1 MRVWKWGGVIL
12 GIAAVVT
19 VIAVFAVFAVCLPG
33 QDATPAPT
41 GEAVTVDMGV
51 SYLPVTPG
59 VSDYYGLGVDSGA
72 LVTEVAPDSMAARAG
87 VVVGDVI
94 LTFNGAEVR
103 EESPLLGA
111 MRNCP
116 AGNVIT
122 IEVWRGQSRQKV
134 ELIHSVR

>member
-1 MRVWKWGGVIL
+1 MRVWKRGGVIL

-19 VIAVFAVFAVCLPG
+19 MIVVVAVSLLDQGDGALPN
-33 QDATPAPT
+33 
-41 GEAVTVDMGV
+41 AVTVDMGV

-116 AGNVIT
+116 AGNVIAL
-122 IEVWRGQSRQKV
+122 EVWRGQSRQKV

>member
-1 MRVWKWGGVIL
+1 MWKWGGVIL

-19 VIAVFAVFAVCLPG
+19 MIVVVAVSLLDQRDGALPN
-33 QDATPAPT
+33 
-41 GEAVTVDMGV
+41 AVTVDMGI

-59 VSDYYGLGVDSGA
+59 VSDYYGLGVYSGA

-87 VVVGDVI
+87 GVVGDVI
-94 LTFNGAEVR
+94 LTFNGAEGR

-116 AGNVIT
+116 AGNVIAL
-122 IEVWRGQSRQKV
+122 EVWRGQSRQKV

>member
-1 MRVWKWGGVIL
+1 MQVWKWGGVIL

-19 VIAVFAVFAVCLPG
+19 MIVVVAVSLLDQRDGALPN
-33 QDATPAPT
+33 
-41 GEAVTVDMGV
+41 AVTVDMGI

-72 LVTEVAPDSMAARAG
+72 LVTEVAPDSVAARAG

-116 AGNVIT
+116 AGNVIAL
-122 IEVWRGQSRQKV
+122 EVWRGQSRQKV

>member
-1 MRVWKWGGVIL
+1 MWVWKWDGVIL

-19 VIAVFAVFAVCLPG
+19 MIVAVAVSLLDQRDGALP
-33 QDATPAPT
+33 D
-41 GEAVTVDMGV
+41 AVTVDMGV

-87 VVVGDVI
+87 VVGDVI

-116 AGNVIT
+116 AGNVIALK
-122 IEVWRGQSRQKV
+122 VWRGQSRQKV

>member
-19 VIAVFAVFAVCLPG
+19 MIVVVTVSLLDQRDGALPN
-33 QDATPAPT
+33 T
-41 GEAVTVDMGV
+41 VTVDMGV

-116 AGNVIT
+116 AGNVIAL
-122 IEVWRGQSRQKV
+122 EVWRGQSRQKV
-134 ELIHSVR
+134 ELIHVVR

>member
-12 GIAAVVT
+12 GIGAVAI
-19 VIAVFAVFAVCLPG
+19 VIGVVAVSLPDQRDG
-33 QDATPAPT
+33 ALPN
-41 GEAVTVDMGV
+41 AVTVDMGV

-116 AGNVIT
+116 AGNVIAL
-122 IEVWRGQSRQKV
+122 EVWRGQSRQKV
-134 ELIHSVR
+134 ELIHAVR

>member
-19 VIAVFAVFAVCLPG
+19 MIVVVAVSLLDQRDGALPN
-33 QDATPAPT
+33 
-41 GEAVTVDMGV
+41 AVTVDMGV

-116 AGNVIT
+116 AGNVIAL
-122 IEVWRGQSRQKV
+122 EVWRGQSRQKM

>member
-1 MRVWKWGGVIL
+1 MQVWKWGGVIL

-19 VIAVFAVFAVCLPG
+19 MIVVVAVSLLDQRDGALPN
-33 QDATPAPT
+33 
-41 GEAVTVDMGV
+41 AVTVDMGI

-116 AGNVIT
+116 AGNVIAL
-122 IEVWRGQSRQKV
+122 EVWRGQIRQEV

>member
-19 VIAVFAVFAVCLPG
+19 MIVVVAVSLLDQRDGALP
-33 QDATPAPT
+33 D
-41 GEAVTVDMGV
+41 AVTVDMGV

-94 LTFNGAEVR
+94 LTFNGIEVR

-116 AGNVIT
+116 AGNVIAL
-122 IEVWRGQSRQKV
+122 EVWRGQSRQKV

>member
-1 MRVWKWGGVIL
+1 MRVWKRGGVIL

-19 VIAVFAVFAVCLPG
+19 MIVVVAVSLLDQRDGALPN
-33 QDATPAPT
+33 
-41 GEAVTVDMGV
+41 AVTVDMGV

-72 LVTEVAPDSMAARAG
+72 LVTEVVPDSMAARAG
-87 VVVGDVI
+87 VGVGDVI

-116 AGNVIT
+116 AGNVIAL
-122 IEVWRGQSRQKV
+122 EVWRGQSRQKV

>member
-19 VIAVFAVFAVCLPG
+19 MIVVVAVSLLDQRDGALPN
-33 QDATPAPT
+33 
-41 GEAVTVDMGV
+41 AVTVDMGV

-59 VSDYYGLGVDSGA
+59 VADYYGLGVDSGA

-116 AGNVIT
+116 AGNVIAL
-122 IEVWRGQSRQKV
+122 EVWRGQSRQKM

>member
-1 MRVWKWGGVIL
+1 MQVWKWGGVIL

-19 VIAVFAVFAVCLPG
+19 MIVVVAVSLLDQRDGALPN
-33 QDATPAPT
+33 
-41 GEAVTVDMGV
+41 AVTVDMGV

-59 VSDYYGLGVDSGA
+59 VADYYGLGVDSGA

-116 AGNVIT
+116 AGNVIAL
-122 IEVWRGQSRQKV
+122 EVWRGQSRQKV

>member
-12 GIAAVVT
+12 GIGAVAI
-19 VIAVFAVFAVCLPG
+19 VIGVVAVSLPDQRDG
-33 QDATPAPT
+33 ALTN
-41 GEAVTVDMGV
+41 AVTVDMGV

-116 AGNVIT
+116 AGTVIAL
-122 IEVWRGQSRQKV
+122 EVWRGQSRQKV
-134 ELIHSVR
+134 ELIHAVR

>member
-19 VIAVFAVFAVCLPG
+19 MIVVIAVSLLDQRDGALPN
-33 QDATPAPT
+33 
-41 GEAVTVDMGV
+41 AVTVDMGV
-51 SYLPVTPG
+51 SYLPVTPR
-59 VSDYYGLGVDSGA
+59 VADYYGLGVDSGA

>member
-1 MRVWKWGGVIL
+1 MQVWKWGGVIL

-19 VIAVFAVFAVCLPG
+19 VIAVFTVCLPG
-33 QDATPAPT
+33 QDATPVPT

-116 AGNVIT
+116 AGNVIA

>member
-1 MRVWKWGGVIL
+1 MQVWKWGGVIL

-19 VIAVFAVFAVCLPG
+19 MIVVVAVSLLDQRDGALPN
-33 QDATPAPT
+33 
-41 GEAVTVDMGV
+41 AVTVDMGI

-116 AGNVIT
+116 AGNVIAL
-122 IEVWRGQSRQKV
+122 EVWRGQSRQKV